1 MCMLYANLGGINNS
15 MSSSK
20 KLMTNLSKELNEEF
34 RRNFKKKYKKKS
46 EFIKDT
52 LILYIEDKKK
62 LSKIDEI
69 KKGYIEMAQ
78 INLDMSEMGFVED
91 MSQLKEYEAKLAES
105 DLPDDNASKKR
116 RYILC

>member
-1 MCMLYANLGGINNS
+1 

-20 KLMTNLSKELNEEF
+20 KLMTNLSKELNEEI
-34 RRNFKKKYKKKS
+34 RKKLKKKYKKKS
-46 EFIKDT
+46 EFIRDT

-62 LSKIDEI
+62 LSKIDEL

-78 INLDMSEMGFVED
+78 INLELSETGFVKD

-105 DLPDDNASKKR
+105 DLPDDNGSEKR

>member
-1 MCMLYANLGGINNS
+1 

-20 KLMTNLSKELNEEF
+20 KLENNQMEAQKNDTINKE
-34 RRNFKKKYKKKS
+34 RIKKYRKKS

-52 LILYIEDKKK
+52 LILCIEDKKNK
-62 LSKIDEI
+62 KSISKIEGL

-78 INLDMSEMGFVED
+78 INLEMCEMGFADD
-91 MSQLKEYEAKLAES
+91 MLVLKEYEAKLAES
-105 DLPDDNASKKR
+105 DLPDDNDSEKR